1 MLDKTWRVFIMSK
14 YSFELKKQVVEYYL
28 NTSCG
33 YKLTGEHFNIC
44 KSVVRKWIRSYIKN
58 GYNGLKSNESTVYDG
73 KYKLAVIEYMYNN
86 SLSAEETAHIF
97 NLAGGDRVLKWIEI
111 YNNEGIEGLNIHSRG
126 RPKNMSKKSKSE
138 KQEEKNNLDLEKEIE
153 ILRAEN
159 AYLKKLHALVQERIK
174 RENKKK

>member
-1 MLDKTWRVFIMSK
+1 MDK
-14 YSFELKKQVVEYYL
+14 
-28 NTSCG
+28 
-33 YKLTGEHFNIC
+33 KL
-44 KSVVRKWIRSYIKN
+44 YKN
-58 GYNGLKSNESTVYDG
+58 GYNGLKSNENTVYDG

-138 KQEEKNNLDLEKEIE
+138 KQAEKNNLDLEKEIV
-153 ILRAEN
+153 IYR
-159 AYLKKLHALVQERIK
+159 
-174 RENKKK
+174 